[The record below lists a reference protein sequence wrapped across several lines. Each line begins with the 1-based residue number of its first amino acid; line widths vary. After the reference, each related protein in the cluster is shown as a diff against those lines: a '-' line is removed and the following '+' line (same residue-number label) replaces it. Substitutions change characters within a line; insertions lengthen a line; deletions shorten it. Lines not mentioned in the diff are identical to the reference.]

1 MLALFK
7 IEGLAYWPEKI
18 LSKFYRYA
26 VKIVEKP

>member
-1 MLALFK
+1 MPALFK
-7 IEGLAYWPEKI
+7 IEGLAYWPEEI